1 MKRILYIFLVLSIAV
16 VGLSSCLISP
26 PGNKVTDVKVYGD
39 GPVTI
44 VRGME
49 LGGADSKAALAT
61 LAEALEKLSVTTGQT
76 TDSYKKLGA
85 EIVVGDSY
93 REVSEKAREYL
104 DANAVLGGDADKD
117 AILVFC
123 HGDSITITA
132 TSDRAVPAAVDYF
145 IKTYMKSASLTLKGD
160 FVDMQY
166 ISYSAYLAERENAA
180 WDHRFD
186 KAHEIM
192 GDEAAAALEQLY
204 DYYGTEFCEWLAGL
218 YDPEIGAFYYSASAR
233 DNYPFLPDIE
243 STAQALGMLRF
254 SGIMG
259 SGTSVELFKQFPE
272 DIRRGFY
279 DFAESLRADDGYFY
293 HPQWGTGI
301 NSSRKGRDYDQAN
314 SILSWFADVKGASA
328 AVSRVVDR
336 QVQAVATPNLP
347 EWMTA
352 FAAGDTTK
360 TDEYLES
367 LKVNQDSHSAG
378 HTLSSQTSQVKMV
391 PGLHD
396 YILDYLDAK
405 QEEIQQALRDEGK
418 PENGLWEMEA
428 NYRSLSGLI
437 KIGSFYGSRQINYS
451 DKMLDG
457 AIEVILSDK
466 KSEAELNQ
474 IVYIFNPWGGL
485 SVCVGN
491 QLSAN
496 KAARDAGLPEP
507 NDMSATY
514 GKIYDAFPEMVS
526 MTIEK
531 LRLFRQ
537 EQGSYSYYQ
546 TGSAPTT
553 QGVYVS
559 LGVPEGDVNG
569 TICAIQ
575 YTLGA
580 IFESI
585 GVPEIPMC
593 RKSQFDNVLKL
604 MTEGGQVVKNP
615 PSEKTE
621 HTFDGEDLNYL
632 IDATGA
638 VWEIKDDPYRADN
651 TVLSITDTVGAY
663 RQLTVN
669 ADYSL
674 GTEKCF
680 VFESDMCF
688 VPGSYGYNEQNPQT
702 MTHQISLQSS
712 SKTAYMLYL
721 DVKGD
726 RVYLNDNSNASTM
739 SAATGTDLTFVAE
752 QGEWFTLR
760 VEYYPMEDGTMRAKI
775 FKNDQLLAISDNH
788 YGKDTGAI
796 ASTTVKKVSIA
807 CMTHVA
813 SELLLDNV
821 MHYGDNTGFEGEA
834 PSEAETVF
842 DFEDGKQPAYVTS
855 SAGTTTVEDGAL
867 TFKSEAGVLGNAL
880 YFYPSSY
887 LSSVS
892 QFVFEAEMMV
902 GEDTDDGTVHQIF
915 FRKGNAHGYLMVI
928 KVRDGKVIVEDN
940 STDGAN
946 PVVVISQIVA
956 DVGEYFKL
964 RVESYPIYEEDEETG
979 ELALTTVK
987 YHIYVNEDF
996 VGESENCYVKSSGTV
1011 VKNDIVDNVYI
1022 LALRAPKSTLTIDS
1036 VTMFYTQDVEYEEV
1050 D

>member
-1 MKRILYIFLVLSIAV
+1 MKRILYIFLVLSIVAI
-16 VGLSSCLISP
+16 GLSSCLVVPQGDEI
-26 PGNKVTDVKVYGD
+26 TDVKVYGD
-39 GPVTI
+39 GQVTLL
-44 VRGME
+44 RGMD
-49 LGGADSKAALAT
+49 LGSTDSKAALST
-61 LAEALEKLSVTTGQT
+61 LGGAFEKLSIVTTQT
-76 TDSYKKLGA
+76 TDSYKKQGA

-93 REVSEKAREYL
+93 REVSQKAREYL
-104 DANAVLGGDADKD
+104 SSNAVLGGDSDKD
-117 AILVFC
+117 AIIVFAY
-123 HGDSITITA
+123 GDSIAITA

-145 IKTYMKSASLTLKGD
+145 IKTYMTASSLTVKSNLA
-160 FVDMQY
+160 DMQY
-166 ISYSAYLAERENAA
+166 ISYSAYLAELEDEA
-180 WDHRFD
+180 WEHRFD

-192 GDEAAAALEQLY
+192 GDEAATALEQLY

-243 STAQALGMLRF
+243 STAQALGMFRF
-254 SGIMG
+254 SKIMG

-279 DFAESLRADDGYFY
+279 EFAESLRAEDGYFY

-301 NSSRKGRDYDQAN
+301 GAARKGRDYDQAN
-314 SILSWFADVKGASA
+314 SVLSWFADVKGTSA
-328 AVSRVVDR
+328 AVSRLVDSR
-336 QVQAVATPNLP
+336 VKAVATPNLP
-347 EWMTA
+347 EWMTS
-352 FAAGDTTK
+352 FTTGDTTK
-360 TDEYLES
+360 TDAYLES
-367 LKVNQDSHSAG
+367 LKVHQDSHSAG
-378 HTLSSQTSQVKMV
+378 HTLSSQTSQIKMV
-391 PGLHD
+391 PGLYD

-405 QEEIQQALRDEGK
+405 QEEIQAALRADGK

-457 AIEVILSDK
+457 AIEVILSNK
-466 KSEAELNQ
+466 KSEAELHQ

-485 SVCVGN
+485 SVCVNN

-507 NDMSATY
+507 NDMNATY

-546 TGSAPTT
+546 SGSAPTT

-575 YTLGA
+575 YTLSA

-593 RKSQFDNVLKL
+593 RKSQFADVLKI
-604 MTEGGQVVKNP
+604 MTEAGQVVKNP
-615 PSEKTE
+615 PADKTE

-632 IDATGA
+632 IDASGA
-638 VWEIKDDPYRADN
+638 VWEIKNDPYRADN

-663 RQLTVN
+663 RQLVIN
-669 ADYSL
+669 ADYGL

-680 VFESDMCF
+680 VFESEMCF
-688 VPGSYGYNEQNPQT
+688 VPGSFASREENPQT
-702 MTHQISLQSS
+702 MTHQISLQTAN
-712 SKTAYMLYL
+712 KTAYMLYL

-726 RVYLNDNSNASTM
+726 RIYLNDNSNASTM
-739 SAATGTDLTFVAE
+739 SAATGTNLTFVAE

-760 VEYYPMEDGTMRAKI
+760 VEYYPMEDGTMKAKI
-775 FKNDQLLAISDNH
+775 FKNEQLLAISDNH
-788 YGKDTGAI
+788 YEKDKGAS
-796 ASTTVKKVSIA
+796 APSTIKKVSIA

-821 MHYGDNTGFEGEA
+821 MNYADNTEFGGTA
-834 PSEAETVF
+834 PTEAETVF
-842 DFEDGKQPAYVTS
+842 DFDNGKQPAYVTS
-855 SAGTTTVEDGAL
+855 SAGTTAIENGEL
-867 TFKSEAGVLGNAL
+867 TFSSEAGVLGNAL

-887 LSSVS
+887 LSSVT
-892 QFVFEAEMMV
+892 QFVFEADMMI
-902 GEDTDDGTVHQIF
+902 GEESDNGITHQIF
-915 FRKGNAHGYLMVI
+915 FRKGNANGYLMVI
-928 KVRDGKVIVEDN
+928 RVMNGKVHIEDH

-946 PVVVISQIVA
+946 PVVVISEAVA
-956 DVGEYFKL
+956 DVGEYFTL
-964 RVESYPIYEEDEETG
+964 RVESYPIYEEDEDTG
-979 ELALTTVK
+979 APVLSTVK
-987 YHIYVNEDF
+987 YHIYVDDEF
-996 VGESENCYVKSSGTV
+996 IGESENCYVKSSGTV
-1011 VKNDIVDNVYI
+1011 VKNGIVDNVYI
-1022 LALRAPKSTLTIDS
+1022 LALRAPKSALSFDS
-1036 VTMFYTQDVEYEEV
+1036 VSMFYTQEVEYEEV

>member
-1 MKRILYIFLVLSIAV
+1 MKRILCVLLILGIAM
-16 VGLSSCLISP
+16 VGLTSCLITQ
-26 PGNKVTDVKVYGD
+26 GGKVTDVKVYGD

-49 LGGADSKAALAT
+49 LGGADSKAATTT
-61 LAEALEKLSVTTGQT
+61 LAEALEKLSVGSSQT
-76 TDSYKKLGA
+76 IDSYKKTGA

-93 REVSEKAREYL
+93 REVSVKAREYL

-117 AILVFC
+117 AILIFC
-123 HGDSITITA
+123 YGDSVTITA
-132 TSDRAVPAAVDYF
+132 TSDRAVPAAIDYF

-166 ISYSAYLAERENAA
+166 ISYSAYLSEQENAA
-180 WDHRFD
+180 WEHRFD

-192 GDEAAAALEQLY
+192 GDEAAVALEQLY

-254 SGIMG
+254 SGILG

-272 DIRRGFY
+272 DVRRGFY

-293 HPQWGTGI
+293 HPQWGSNI

-314 SILSWFADVKGASA
+314 SILTWFADVKGTSA

-336 QVQAVATPNLP
+336 QVQAVATPSLP

-352 FAAGDTTK
+352 FATGDTTK

-378 HTLSSQTSQVKMV
+378 HTLSSQTSQIKMV

-405 QEEIQQALRDEGK
+405 QEEIQAALREAGK

-457 AIEVILSDK
+457 AIEVILSNK
-466 KSEAELNQ
+466 KSEAELHQ

-485 SVCVGN
+485 SVCVSN

-496 KAARDAGLPEP
+496 KAAREAGLPEP
-507 NDMSATY
+507 NDMNATY

-575 YTLGA
+575 YTLSA

-585 GVPEIPMC
+585 GVPEIPLC
-593 RKSQFDNVLKL
+593 RTSQLDGVLKI

-615 PSEKTE
+615 PAEKTE

-632 IDATGA
+632 IDASGA
-638 VWEIKDDPYRADN
+638 VWEIKNDPYRADN

-663 RQLTVN
+663 RQLVIN
-669 ADYSL
+669 ADYAL

-680 VFESDMCF
+680 VFESEMCF
-688 VPGSYGYNEQNPQT
+688 VPGSFASREENPQT
-702 MTHQISLQSS
+702 MTHQISLQTAN
-712 SKTAYMLYL
+712 KTAYMLYL

-726 RVYLNDNSNASTM
+726 RIYLNDNSNASTM
-739 SAATGTDLTFVAE
+739 SAATGTNLTFVAE

-775 FKNDQLLAISDNH
+775 FKNEQLLAISDNH
-788 YGKDTGAI
+788 YEKDKNAV
-796 ASTTVKKVSIA
+796 APSTIKKVSIA

-821 MHYGDNTGFEGEA
+821 MNYADNTEFGGTA
-834 PSEAETVF
+834 PTEAETVF
-842 DFEDGKQPAYVTS
+842 DFDNGKQTAYVTS
-855 SAGTTTVEDGAL
+855 SEGTTAIEDGAL
-867 TFKSEAGVLGNAL
+867 TFSSEADVLGNAL

-887 LSSVS
+887 LGSVT
-892 QFVFEAEMMV
+892 QFAFEADMMI
-902 GEDTDDGTVHQIF
+902 GEDSDNGITHQIF
-915 FRKGNAHGYLMVI
+915 FRKGTAAGYLLVI
-928 KVRDGKVIVEDN
+928 RVVDGKVVIEDH

-946 PVVVISQIVA
+946 PVVVISEAVA
-956 DVGEYFKL
+956 DVGEYFTL
-964 RVESYPIYEEDEETG
+964 RVESYPIYEEDEDTG
-979 ELALTTVK
+979 APVLSTVK
-987 YHIYVNEDF
+987 YHIYVDDEF
-996 VGESENCYVKSSGTV
+996 IGESENCYVKSNGTV

-1022 LALRAPKSTLTIDS
+1022 LALRAPKSALSFDS
-1036 VTMFYTQDVEYEEV
+1036 VSMLYTQEVEYEEV